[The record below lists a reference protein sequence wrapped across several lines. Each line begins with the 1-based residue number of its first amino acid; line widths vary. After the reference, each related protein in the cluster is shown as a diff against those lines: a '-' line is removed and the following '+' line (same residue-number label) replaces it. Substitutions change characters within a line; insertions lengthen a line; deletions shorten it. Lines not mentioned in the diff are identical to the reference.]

1 MPIISL
7 KIPEMTLY
15 LHHST
20 ISRRETFPEILMK
33 IWLDDVILRHVT
45 QFSYI
50 FPYYDVINKNADIS
64 KNNDVRVKVI
74 IANKHTNVPLLPC
87 NTPSPLRM
95 YYRF

>member
-1 MPIISL
+1 MPINSL
-7 KIPEMTLY
+7 KIPEMTSY

-20 ISRRETFPEILMK
+20 ISSRETFPENFIK

-50 FPYYDVINKNADIS
+50 FSYYDVINKNADIS
-64 KNNDVRVKVI
+64 KNNYVRVKVI
-74 IANKHTNVPLLPC
+74 IPNKHTNVPLLPC